1 MKILKENKV
10 LNESAES
17 ARESILYQ
25 IDNMTQWDKMKLWNQ
40 YCYEDG
46 RYDDEIMNFDYEDA
60 GELVTMFGG
69 SAESLLRAMFYGDV
83 RFSDG
88 FCRVDGYGNMETFDN
103 IDDFAYWDELV
114 DYVVDND
121 NDLNEDWIREILDD
135 EYEDEDEDED

>member
-1 MKILKENKV
+1 MKILKENRT
-10 LNESAES
+10 LTEDAEGV
-17 ARESILYQ
+17 RDTLLYE
-25 IDNMTQWDKMKLWNQ
+25 INNMSEWDKMNLWNQ
-40 YCYEDG
+40 YCSDSG
-46 RYDDEIMNFDYEDA
+46 RTDDEIMNFDYEDA
-60 GELVTMFGG
+60 DELIMMFGG

-121 NDLNEDWIREILDD
+121 YDLNEEWIREILD
-135 EYEDEDEDED
+135 EQNEEEDEE

>member
-1 MKILKENKV
+1 MKILKENRT
-10 LNESAES
+10 LTEDAEGV
-17 ARESILYQ
+17 RDTLLYE
-25 IDNMTQWDKMKLWNQ
+25 INNMSEWDKMNLWNQ
-40 YCYEDG
+40 YCSDSG
-46 RYDDEIMNFDYEDA
+46 RTDDEIMNFDYEDA
-60 GELVTMFGG
+60 DELIMMFGG

-121 NDLNEDWIREILDD
+121 YDLGEEWIREILDEQD
-135 EYEDEDEDED
+135 EEEDEE

>member
-1 MKILKENKV
+1 MKILKENRT
-10 LNESAES
+10 LTEDAEGV
-17 ARESILYQ
+17 RDTLLYE
-25 IDNMTQWDKMKLWNQ
+25 INNMSEWDKMNLWNQ
-40 YCYEDG
+40 YCSDSG
-46 RYDDEIMNFDYEDA
+46 RTDDEIMNFDYEDA
-60 GELVTMFGG
+60 DELIMMFGG

-121 NDLNEDWIREILDD
+121 YDLGEEWIREILD
-135 EYEDEDEDED
+135 EQNEEEDEE